1 MQYCTVAFT
10 SHTRARSTLQSLQS
24 RGLDR
29 RPTAFKTM
37 RYTNRQPLP
46 FFTFSEVTADWH
58 ELMIQEPV
66 LRLPIAHAIRQL
78 DWRRSIQTY
87 HKRMFTLVLLFC
99 WCCSTELWSVSAY
112 LCWCCCHLGVNRKST
127 SVLHCTLLRLLII
140 LLQYS
145 VANLLYHTIV
155 TLFLCLST

>member
-46 FFTFSEVTADWH
+46 FFFTFSEVTADWH

-66 LRLPIAHAIRQL
+66 LRLPCYQTIRLAAQHADIPQKDVYTSL
-78 DWRRSIQTY
+78 V
-87 HKRMFTLVLLFC
+87 VLLM
-99 WCCSTELWSVSAY
+99 
-112 LCWCCCHLGVNRKST
+112 
-127 SVLHCTLLRLLII
+127 
-140 LLQYS
+140 LQYGIMVGIGVS
-145 VANLLYHTIV
+145 LLMLLSPWRKPKVNVSI
-155 TLFLCLST
+155 TLHSS